1 MTVLSLCYN
10 LGGVAVNVFQFQK
23 IHYCFWVVAVA
34 DVVILGG
41 SNIVV
46 VAYAVYAIK

>member
-1 MTVLSLCYN
+1 
-10 LGGVAVNVFQFQK
+10 LGGVAVNMFQFQK
-23 IHYCFWVVAVA
+23 IHYCFWVVAVAVA